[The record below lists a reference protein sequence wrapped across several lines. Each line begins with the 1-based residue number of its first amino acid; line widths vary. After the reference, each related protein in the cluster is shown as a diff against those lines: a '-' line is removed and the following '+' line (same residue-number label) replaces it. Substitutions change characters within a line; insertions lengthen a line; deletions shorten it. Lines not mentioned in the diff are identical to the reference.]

1 MVELVNF
8 DSDKFSSEFV
18 QDEIISLG
26 AVTVIENEGTTEV
39 NSVGI
44 EIRHREKRFGTLFS
58 GHINMLAKEDCGL
71 AEIRSLARSYT
82 KT

>member
-44 EIRHREKRFGTLFS
+44 EIRHRG
-58 GHINMLAKEDCGL
+58 KEIWHL
-71 AEIRSLARSYT
+71 V
-82 KT
+82 